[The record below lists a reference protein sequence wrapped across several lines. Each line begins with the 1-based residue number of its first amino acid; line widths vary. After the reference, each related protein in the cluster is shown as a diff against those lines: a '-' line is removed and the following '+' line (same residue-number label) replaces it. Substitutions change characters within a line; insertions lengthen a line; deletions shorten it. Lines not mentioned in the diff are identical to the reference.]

1 MGPRSALSEGLMS
14 LPKNSPVDVSD
25 NNGQESN
32 IFYGENLGEG
42 GVMGRMLSSSVPTS
56 SPEAY
61 HMAGSGISSSKL
73 FMPGSYG
80 HGFGHIM
87 HNRRNALVSLL

>member
-1 MGPRSALSEGLMS
+1 MS
-14 LPKNSPVDVSD
+14 LPKNSPADVSD
-25 NNGQESN
+25 NNVQESN

-42 GVMGRMLSSSVPTS
+42 AMMGRMLSSSVPTS
-56 SPEAY
+56 SPEAN
-61 HMAGSGISSSKL
+61 HMAGSGISSTKL

-87 HNRRNALVSLL
+87 HNRRNALVGF